1 VEEAYGMVVED
12 VDVDVVETYA
22 PSAPR
27 RTGASPK
34 AATAW
39 GDRGS
44 MSRIQLE
51 LRNLDKYQLD
61 LPFLQARGRQGRKRE
76 KP

>member
-1 VEEAYGMVVED
+1 MVVED

-44 MSRIQLE
+44 MSRIELE
-51 LRNLDKYQLD
+51 LRNSDKYQ
-61 LPFLQARGRQGRKRE
+61 
-76 KP
+76 